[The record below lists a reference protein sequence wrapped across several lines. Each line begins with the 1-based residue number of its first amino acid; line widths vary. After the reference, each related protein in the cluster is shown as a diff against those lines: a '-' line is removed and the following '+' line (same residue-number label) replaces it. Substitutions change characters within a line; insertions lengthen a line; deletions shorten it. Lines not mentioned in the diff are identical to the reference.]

1 MYMTEIFHK
10 NTLNRIVS
18 LLLTA
23 VFLFSYPT
31 GAAALALCLDQEENH
46 IVDQN
51 RYLDNCH
58 SFANTYLPLSEDH
71 YAARTEREN
80 NDCVDVSL
88 TNANI
93 LNRPSKIALP
103 AIAKSI
109 FPYALPSNLEGY
121 MQQMAGQKPPISF
134 QYSPNSLHLKVH
146 RATVLLI

>member
-1 MYMTEIFHK
+1 MLRTFSQ
-10 NTLNRIVS
+10 NTFNRIVS

-23 VFLFSYPT
+23 IFLFSYPPT

-58 SFANTYLPLSEDH
+58 SFTYTYLPLSEEH
-71 YAARTEREN
+71 CAARTEREN

-93 LNRPSKIALP
+93 LNLPTKIALP
-103 AIAKSI
+103 AIAKDILS
-109 FPYALPSNLEGY
+109 YTLPSSLEGY
-121 MQQMAGQKPPISF
+121 MQQMAGQKPPVSF
-134 QYSPNSLHLKVH
+134 QYPPNSLHLKVH
-146 RATVLLI
+146 RTTVLLI